1 MLFRFSILV
10 LSFLLAADA
19 AFSREESL
27 ITHVAGNISTFGA
40 HAGGSAT
47 PSTHLSGASSHQ
59 TAHLAGSV
67 SSIGA
72 HAVGSASSPARF
84 GGASAHRSLLL
95 ASAGPHRPAPLTSL
109 RSSFPERTGSEE
121 NPHSEGS
128 DADTLDISTWDYL
141 CRYRDS
147 AGDGIF
153 HPDTLCAPI
162 AGIRLQTLE
171 RVPAFGRFRHHAP
184 DTTIIR
190 RTERNRRLYDSIAA
204 KTSRRA
210 VPRLLYK
217 MLFVKPVLDTTV
229 NGRVLDEDR
238 LFEPYAGKTIGEIAI
253 AREQV
258 FAPDGNWLERA
269 GNKIHVLTR
278 DRVIRRDLLFRPG
291 DKVDPQILVRNKQ
304 LLRSRAYIS
313 DAELELVPD
322 PLDTT
327 VINIVVH
334 TRDSWTISA
343 DAGFHSEGRT
353 MFSAYDANILGTGN
367 KLSVKTH
374 FDRNDFSYAGNIV
387 EYEIPNVLGTFYTAD
402 FSAGRDFYNSELK
415 LGLRKDFIK
424 PTDYE
429 VGASYEAVKEKNYL
443 VDRDTSELGKVHTVD
458 VRGGRSKYLAPIRSS
473 IYVTG
478 RYSRAEFSLRPP
490 VGPEYN
496 PAFHNTDN
504 LLFGIGLYREKFYSA
519 NLVYGYGTREYLA
532 TGYKAE
538 LVGGYTWGEF
548 EQMMY
553 IGAGVK
559 AGSFKPLGYVMGGIT
574 LGSYIDLSTGAWRR
588 SAVDVDLR
596 WFSNLFIF
604 RRNRIRQFLSLNY
617 TQGWNRY
624 SGSEEVLR
632 FTRENGLR
640 TLREDVTGINRA
652 VLNTETVFFTP
663 YQPLGFRIA
672 VFGFADFGLLG
683 HHANP
688 FRNEFFASFG
698 IGVRIKNE
706 RLIFNAIQLELGF
719 SVGKRGWLDS
729 RYVRVSNQTRMEQY
743 RYLPTRP
750 EIVGFR

>member
-1 MLFRFSILV
+1 MPFRFSILA
-10 LSFLLAADA
+10 LSFLLAANV
-19 AFSREESL
+19 AFSREESRTTPRGSATSAPAL
-27 ITHVAGNISTFGA
+27 PVPVPSVAAAES
-40 HAGGSAT
+40 GGSAPAGET
-47 PSTHLSGASSHQ
+47 LRG
-59 TAHLAGSV
+59 TAAYAL
-67 SSIGA
+67 
-72 HAVGSASSPARF
+72 HAPARP
-84 GGASAHRSLLL
+84 GTPRHAPATAPPDRTSAAVTR
-95 ASAGPHRPAPLTSL
+95 
-109 RSSFPERTGSEE
+109 EE
-121 NPHSEGS
+121 
-128 DADTLDISTWDYL
+128 ADTLDITTWEYL

-147 AGDGIF
+147 TGGGIS
-153 HPDTLCAPI
+153 HPDTLCI
-162 AGIRLQTLE
+162 SVAGIRLHTLE
-171 RVPAFGRFRHHAP
+171 SVPALGRSGRYAP
-184 DTTIIR
+184 DTTILQR
-190 RTERNRRLYDSIAA
+190 AERNRRLYDSIAA

-217 MLFVKPVLDTTV
+217 MLFVRPVLDTTD

-258 FAPDGNWLERA
+258 FSPDGNWFERT
-269 GNKIHVLTR
+269 GNNVHVLTR

-313 DAELELVPD
+313 DAELEIVPD
-322 PLDTT
+322 PLDTAI
-327 VINIVVH
+327 VNIVVH

-353 MFSAYDANILGTGN
+353 MFSVYDANILGTGN

-374 FDRNDFSYAGNIV
+374 FDRNDFGYGGNIV
-387 EYEIPNVLGTFYTAD
+387 EYEIPNLLGTFYTAA

-415 LGLRKDFIK
+415 LGLGKEFIK

-429 VGASYEAVKEKNYL
+429 VGASYEEVKEKYYL
-443 VDRDTSELGKVHTVD
+443 VDRDTSELGKIHAVD
-458 VRGGRSKYLAPIRSS
+458 IWGGRSKYIAPIRSS
-473 IYVTG
+473 VYVTG
-478 RYSRAEFSLRPP
+478 RYSRAHFSLRPQ

-504 LLFGIGLYREKFYSA
+504 LLFGVGLYREKFYSA

-532 TGYKAE
+532 TGYNAE
-538 LVGGYTWGEF
+538 LVGGYSWGEF
-548 EQMMY
+548 DELMY
-553 IGAGVK
+553 LGAGLK
-559 AGSFKPLGYVMGGIT
+559 AGSFRPLGYVMGGISF
-574 LGSYIDLSTGAWRR
+574 GSYIDLSTGAWRR
-588 SAVDVDLR
+588 SAVDIDLR
-596 WFSNLFIF
+596 WFSNLFVF

-640 TLREDVTGINRA
+640 SLREDVTGINRA

-672 VFGFADFGLLG
+672 LFGFADFGLLG
-683 HHANP
+683 YHANP

-698 IGVRIKNE
+698 IGMRIKNE

-719 SVGKRGWLDS
+719 AVGKRGWLDS